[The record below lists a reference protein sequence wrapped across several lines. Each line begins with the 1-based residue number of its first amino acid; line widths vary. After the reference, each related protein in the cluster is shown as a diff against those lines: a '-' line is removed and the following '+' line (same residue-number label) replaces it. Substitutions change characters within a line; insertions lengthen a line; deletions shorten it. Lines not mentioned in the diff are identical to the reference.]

1 MEFSTLEQKA
11 LFVRKL
17 FEHFEVEKYGR
28 SWTREE
34 LALGFVGDLGDLMK
48 LLIAENNVRDIPD
61 RRQKLA
67 HELSDCL
74 WSIIVLSK
82 LYDVDLQKAFLDTM
96 SDLESRLQEQI
107 TKQE

>member
-1 MEFSTLEQKA
+1 MEFSKLEQKA

-17 FEHFEVEKYGR
+17 FEEFECAKYGR

-34 LALGFVGDLGDLMK
+34 LALGFVGDMGDLMK

-61 RRQKLA
+61 KHQKLA
-67 HELSDCL
+67 RELSDCL

-82 LYDVDLQKAFLDTM
+82 LYNVDLEQSFLDTM
-96 SDLESRLQEQI
+96 DDLEARL
-107 TKQE
+107 KQ